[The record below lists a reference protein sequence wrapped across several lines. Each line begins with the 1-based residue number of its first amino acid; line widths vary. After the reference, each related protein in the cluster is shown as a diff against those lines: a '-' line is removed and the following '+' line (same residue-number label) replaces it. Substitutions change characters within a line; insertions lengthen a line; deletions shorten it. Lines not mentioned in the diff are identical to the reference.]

1 MCSALK
7 YYVQSLVSLAPHLDL
22 LNLLRRFNCI
32 HLPLIK
38 SLIFCAII
46 FISRL
51 RASMLAHAM

>member
-1 MCSALK
+1 VKKFRFFLQKTVFALCLFAAGGRVFSAEAK
-7 YYVQSLVSLAPHLDL
+7 
-22 LNLLRRFNCI
+22 
-32 HLPLIK
+32 K